1 MFKGMEKV
9 WDIIGEILA
18 LLIVNAKFGFIPEGT
33 FLNILEI
40 LRTYGS
46 LLLVAVVGLEAM
58 SKRNIVFQIIF
69 IALLA
74 LIVVFMF
81 FPETY
86 DKFINMV

>member
-1 MFKGMEKV
+1 MVLYPDLVKV
-9 WDIIGEILA
+9 QLSMRDG
-18 LLIVNAKFGFIPEGT
+18 
-33 FLNILEI
+33 
-40 LRTYGS
+40 
-46 LLLVAVVGLEAM
+46 AVVGLEAM
-58 SKRNIVFQIIF
+58 SKRNLVFQIIF